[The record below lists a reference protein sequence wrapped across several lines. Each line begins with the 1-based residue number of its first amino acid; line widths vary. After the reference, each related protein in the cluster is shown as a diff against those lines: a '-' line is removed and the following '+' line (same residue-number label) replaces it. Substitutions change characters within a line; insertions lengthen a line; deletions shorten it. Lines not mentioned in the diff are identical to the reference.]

1 MNTDL
6 ERHRGP
12 LKRLCREHGVKRLA
26 VFGSVARNDHDADS
40 DIDLLVEFEDVDSPG
55 YADRYLNFAEA
66 AESTLQKP
74 VEVLTAK
81 SLRNPF
87 LKKRIEAEAVEI
99 HAS

>member
-1 MNTDL
+1 M
-6 ERHRGP
+6 
-12 LKRLCREHGVKRLA
+12 
-26 VFGSVARNDHDADS
+26 
-40 DIDLLVEFEDVDSPG
+40 SPFS
-55 YADRYLNFAEA
+55 ASFFSLPYLNFAEA

-87 LKKRIEAEAVEI
+87 LKKRIEAEAVGI